1 VPRVYL
7 LISVQNILVA
17 SINPWRVKL
26 ADFGVS
32 KQLHE
37 ATQLQTQTGTPAYQ
51 APELREA
58 SRDSRADMYSLSVD
72 IWAIGVITME
82 LILDHP
88 FLYGADQR
96 DYVEGRRLLSF
107 DEVPGVTVSSVC
119 QDLITGLLAPNA
131 QSRPT
136 VKDAISHSW
145 FATATGALE
154 EEAS

>member
-1 VPRVYL
+1 L
-7 LISVQNILVA
+7 LISIQNILVA

-32 KQLHE
+32 KQLFE
-37 ATQLQTQTGTPAYQ
+37 ATQLHTQTGTPAYQ

-58 SRDSRADMYSLSVD
+58 SRNSGADTYSLSVD

-82 LILDHP
+82 LVLDHP

-96 DYVEGRRLLSF
+96 DYVEGRRPLSF
-107 DEVPGVTVSSVC
+107 DEVPGVTVSTVC
-119 QDLITGLLAPNA
+119 QDLITGLLTPNA

-145 FATATGALE
+145 FATATEILQ